1 MQMAIGKHLED
12 EISNLK
18 LTIQGL
24 EYDKSNLQ
32 FRNEQLALTNQ
43 TLENRIHEIILKD
56 VNVKI

>member
-24 EYDKSNLQ
+24 EYDKSNLE

-43 TLENRIHEIILKD
+43 TLENRIQEIILKD